1 MSERK
6 LREFKRREQEI
17 LDAALELF
25 ADEQWEKVTVA
36 QIAEHADIGKGTVY
50 KHFAS
55 KEEIYAQ
62 LILNYSTEL
71 LTFFSKEL
79 TSDADPATKIRR
91 VLGYCLREFSEDSAR
106 ARLHFHCKQ
115 RSFRE
120 RLSDEI
126 QQQFAEHEQ
135 AFMGV
140 FAPVLEKGM
149 ADGVFMRRP
158 IFQTFAG
165 LEALFDGTLLMI
177 RNEDYLCCMPSDQQ
191 PMSREAFI
199 ADMEAFMLSTL
210 TGKVEPT
217 N

>member
-6 LREFKRREQEI
+6 IREFKRREQEI
-17 LDAALELF
+17 LDAAIELF
-25 ADEQWEKVTVA
+25 EDEQWEKVTVA

-62 LILNYSTEL
+62 LLLNYGVEML
-71 LTFFSKEL
+71 AAFEEVLGSKE
-79 TSDADPATKIRR
+79 DPATKIRHI
-91 VLGYCLREFSEDSAR
+91 LGYCLRKFSDDSACM
-106 ARLHFHCKQ
+106 RLHFHCKQ

-120 RLSDEI
+120 RLSDEL
-126 QQQFAEHEQ
+126 QQKFAEQEQ

-140 FAPVLEKGM
+140 VAPVLEQGM
-149 ADGVFMRRP
+149 AEGIFMRRSL
-158 IFQTFAG
+158 FQTFAG

-177 RNEDYLCCMPSDQQ
+177 RNEDYLCCTPADQ
-191 PMSREAFI
+191 PPISREAFI